1 MVTADRVS
9 AIATKYRNT
18 DAAAPHFRLAL
29 PSAPLDLHPSQPRLR
44 GHPPLT
50 IGLLDGTRHGHI
62 HLRSFLRTGVL
73 YQYAYKL
80 VPGHSACTKST
91 LKTSQEDKSKG
102 CVWVCVG
109 DAEVRMMG
117 FQTLI

>member
-1 MVTADRVS
+1 MVTADGVS

-29 PSAPLDLHPSQPRLR
+29 PSAPLYLQPSRSRLR

-50 IGLLDGTRHGHI
+50 IGLLDGTRDGHV

-73 YQYAYKL
+73 YQYLYKL

-91 LKTSQEDKSKG
+91 LKTSQEDKSER

-109 DAEVRMMG
+109 DGKVRMMC